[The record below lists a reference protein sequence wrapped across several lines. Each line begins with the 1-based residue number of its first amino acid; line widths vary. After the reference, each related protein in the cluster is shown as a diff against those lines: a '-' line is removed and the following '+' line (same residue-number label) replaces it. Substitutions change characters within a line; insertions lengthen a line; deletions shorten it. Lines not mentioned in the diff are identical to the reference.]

1 MLAACGAPKAEAP
14 RKSVTIMSA
23 LPLFWGDGDADPKAV
38 LTNPDHR
45 APVILAM
52 VETYRVRPV
61 DVIDKAAFTGTDL
74 LIVAQPRILQAQELV
89 DLDGWVRGGGHL
101 LIFADPDLVW
111 PSRLAPG
118 DPRRAPS
125 VTLLDPLFTHWG
137 ISLSYDE
144 TQSGETEIDGAPLA
158 PQRGGR
164 WTTTASACAAQ
175 ADALVLTCRIGKGQ
189 AVLVADADLLDMR
202 DNEENHK
209 GLMALLARA
218 AG

>member
-1 MLAACGAPKAEAP
+1 
-14 RKSVTIMSA
+14 MSA

-38 LTNPDHR
+38 LTDPDHR
-45 APVILAM
+45 ARFILA
-52 VETYRVRPV
+52 VAEAYRVRPV
-61 DVIDKAAFTGTDL
+61 DVIDSAAFAGTDL

-89 DLDGWVRGGGHL
+89 DLDGWVRRGGRL

-118 DPRRAPS
+118 DPRRAPP

-137 ISLSYDE
+137 ITLTYEGPAEESE
-144 TQSGETEIDGAPLA
+144 FAGEALVPLM
-158 PQRGGR
+158 GGR
-164 WTTTASACAAQ
+164 WVATNPDCSAQ

-202 DNEENHK
+202 DNEENHE
-209 GLMALLARA
+209 GLMALLAHA